1 MMKVSSSH
9 PSCMRS
15 IEALASHQQQVVMM
29 QEPTLELKRTLPR
42 SAKVTVMV
50 VITDVSLWQERRRQ
64 PWSEH
69 HMLQL

>member
-1 MMKVSSSH
+1 M
-9 PSCMRS
+9 PS

-42 SAKVTVMV
+42 SAKVTAMV
-50 VITDVSLWQERRRQ
+50 VITDVSLWQESRCQ